1 MYSIELSGPTIT
13 TIKRVSI
20 PEPGNVGHGQ
30 ALVRMRAAAF
40 NYLDRLVATGGYPG
54 ALYPNIPV
62 ADGAG
67 EVIAVGDGV
76 ENVGVGDHVAV
87 HPKAL
92 WIAGRGTDRNNG
104 AMRGVTIPGSLVEL
118 ALVDAASLVVAPAH
132 LGFEAIASL
141 PIPATTGW
149 NALRA
154 GEITPGSTVVLPGTG
169 VTALQTLQL
178 AKAAGARVIIT
189 SSSDEK
195 LERAKVLG
203 ADEGINYRATPDWQD
218 EVLRMT
224 DGLGAD
230 LVLETTGTDTFS
242 RSLKAVRHGGTVYA
256 IGFVSGRD
264 TPLDLLAVIGKAI
277 RVIGGNTGSAADFQ
291 AATDAISAH
300 RIEPV
305 IAQAFSVG
313 DISDAYAALQKG
325 GQFGKIAITL
335 DW

>member
-1 MYSIELSGPTIT
+1 MI
-13 TIKRVSI
+13 
-20 PEPGNVGHGQ
+20 
-30 ALVRMRAAAF
+30 
-40 NYLDRLVATGGYPG
+40 
-54 ALYPNIPV
+54 LYPDQSN
-62 ADGAG
+62 
-67 EVIAVGDGV
+67 
-76 ENVGVGDHVAV
+76 EN
-87 HPKAL
+87 
-92 WIAGRGTDRNNG
+92 R
-104 AMRGVTIPGSLVEL
+104 
-118 ALVDAASLVVAPAH
+118 
-132 LGFEAIASL
+132 FL
-141 PIPATTGW
+141 PLPATTGW

-218 EVLRMT
+218 EVLRIT

-230 LVLETTGTDTFS
+230 LVLETTGTETFS

-277 RVIGGNTGSAADFQ
+277 RMRRLRPIDVPLAVAG
-291 AATDAISAH
+291 
-300 RIEPV
+300 
-305 IAQAFSVG
+305 SVG
-313 DISDAYAALQKG
+313 KG
-325 GQFGKIAITL
+325 DWRLRIARTDMSSL
-335 DW
+335 GSPG